1 MTKFPFFV
9 KTIHNIKRPVVPPP
23 LPASPYEKVIDYE
36 NLKEGYRKATRG
48 QRKYTREAVKY
59 DLLREKNN
67 VDLWRELKNSKYTP
81 GAVSFY
87 GHNGAQTE
95 RSLNPRT
102 PRQGGAARHP

>member
-48 QRKYTREAVKY
+48 
-59 DLLREKNN
+59 
-67 VDLWRELKNSKYTP
+67 
-81 GAVSFY
+81 
-87 GHNGAQTE
+87 
-95 RSLNPRT
+95 
-102 PRQGGAARHP
+102 